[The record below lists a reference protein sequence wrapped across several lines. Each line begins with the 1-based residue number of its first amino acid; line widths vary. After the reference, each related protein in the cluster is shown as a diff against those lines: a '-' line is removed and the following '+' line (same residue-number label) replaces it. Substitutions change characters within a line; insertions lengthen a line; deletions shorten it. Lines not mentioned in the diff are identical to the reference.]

1 MANITERVVFPGLDG
16 LGAWLRRYYS
26 PNHLLEVDYGA
37 ERYLARVQRF
47 EGLKM
52 FVTLFQGS
60 EAVRDAVLTSLPQ
73 SQWWD
78 LSIDCAVEVK
88 PRPAHFDFV
97 PD

>member
-1 MANITERVVFPGLDG
+1 
-16 LGAWLRRYYS
+16 
-26 PNHLLEVDYGA
+26 
-37 ERYLARVQRF
+37 
-47 EGLKM
+47 M